1 MLSNYKWISGIV
13 TIIIAVFFCWFFSDI
28 IIYVLI
34 AGILSIIGHP
44 LVQLLNRIKLGKRQ
58 MPNALSAAIT
68 LLVMILLLIA
78 LSLIFVPVISK
89 QAQVISNIDLNKFEN
104 YIDAPLRNFEYF
116 LTQNAIIP
124 EGQTLNA
131 MVTQRMKEIVD
142 MTTLQNIFGNIVGFA
157 GSFIIGIFSVVFLT
171 FFFLRDEKLFFNAI
185 LLFVPDKYD
194 RRASMI
200 LSRIRESLS
209 RYFIG
214 LSLEV
219 LSMMTLLFAGLSI
232 LGVENALLIAFLGGL
247 MNIIPY
253 VGPIIGALIGVFI
266 ATISGLSA
274 GTYELIPNMALMV
287 VLVFGAAN
295 MVDNFL
301 LQPLIYSNVVQAHP
315 VEIFLVILIA
325 GSLAGITGMIF
336 AIPSYMLFR
345 IILSELFGGY
355 NITDKL
361 VNNEFT

>member
-1 MLSNYKWISGIV
+1 MFSNRKWIPGII
-13 TIIIAVFFCWFFSDI
+13 TLILSIFFCWYFSNI
-28 IIYVLI
+28 IIYVLL
-34 AGILSIIGHP
+34 AGVLSIIGHP
-44 LVQLLNRIKLGKRQ
+44 LVQLLNKIKWGKRN

-68 LLVMILLLIA
+68 LIAMIALIIA

-89 QAQVISNIDLNKFEN
+89 QAQVISSIDLNKFEN
-104 YIDAPLRNFEYF
+104 YIDAPLRKFEYF

-131 MVTQRMKEIVD
+131 MVTRQIKEIVD
-142 MTTLQNIFGNIVGFA
+142 MTTLQNIFGNIVSFA
-157 GSFIIGIFSVVFLT
+157 GSFVIGVFSTIFLT

-185 LLFVPDKYD
+185 LLFVPDRYD
-194 RRASMI
+194 RRASII
-200 LSRIRESLS
+200 LNRIRESLS

-219 LSMMTLLFAGLSI
+219 LSMMTLLFAGLSL
-232 LGVENALLIAFLGGL
+232 LGIDNALLIAFLGGL
-247 MNIIPY
+247 MNIVPY

-266 ATISGLSA
+266 ATITGLSA
-274 GTYELIPNMALMV
+274 ETYDLIPNMALMV
-287 VLVFGAAN
+287 ILVFGIAN
-295 MVDNFL
+295 MIDNFL
-301 LQPLIYSNVVQAHP
+301 LQPLIYSNVVHAHP

-345 IILSELFGGY
+345 IILSELYDGFD
-355 NITDKL
+355 ITDKL
-361 VNNEFT
+361 TNNEST